1 MNKATNN
8 MLRQGLLAMLV
19 MLVSAGS
26 ALAQQSL
33 FFSEYIE
40 GGGNNKAFEIY
51 NPTDAAI
58 DLGNYI
64 VLGNYN
70 GNPFNDTL
78 RFSMGTMLESMD
90 VYVVAHADAAEL
102 ITSAADSLVQNPYA
116 GGTSFMTVFNGDD
129 ARALVHIDGTDSTI
143 IDMFGTTEE
152 DPGSGWDVAGVSAGT
167 KDRTL
172 VRKAF
177 IEQGNPTPLAS
188 FGVGMMSSE
197 WEVYEK
203 DDLTHIGLHDFGV
216 PPTIRDLNTYPGITE
231 FSVDAIQGHPL
242 NGETITV
249 TAVITSYPKSSGLSN
264 PRDSDNDGVIDAIS
278 RIHVFVTD
286 THAVSMGREGM
297 SIQLVESDYNLLESY
312 VRGDIITFDATL
324 GFYNGT
330 AQVAVDNVVLV
341 GNVNADYAEYASLL
355 QPWEVPI
362 SELNTFTG
370 TELYMNIE
378 GYLKYNGA
386 YVTFPSAT
394 VTQAGEFSG
403 RVDWSVNQGGSRM
416 YVYDTSLRFRNDHAV
431 GAEGYIPSY
440 NARRIDGE
448 DGPFTAP
455 ASGANVDISGFINY
469 VGDNP
474 DALVPSGNGA
484 LSINP
489 FEDGVVWLNE
499 ARFVDGQD
507 VGGTTFSWPNDL
519 VVNGLPPVFSN
530 IMLSDSAITSTDEVT
545 VSADIVGAE
554 GATIAGVTLTYSVGG
569 KDSTVTM
576 TNSTGDTYEF
586 TLPAFPNFSAVSFHI
601 EATDSEG
608 LTGRAPLSGG
618 FNFFVQD
625 EPITTIEFLQ
635 KTGDGKSGDSPLFGL
650 GDLDVNINA
659 TVVASAATDG
669 FIVIQD
675 KAAAWSGI
683 FVEPDNASSAL
694 MQGDIINIT
703 NLSTNETFGVTSTIL
718 NEFTKTGNNAEM
730 DTLAMSTI
738 TQDVLANVEAH
749 EGLLLSLD
757 DVRVITNQADG
768 GSDYGEWMIGSRQ
781 GGGAA
786 DTLEVGEG
794 LRVDDNVNFG
804 STTYSSELN
813 DHVKIGAV
821 MDNFTGVLH
830 YSFGN
835 PKMILRSL
843 EDITSS
849 DWTLP
854 ISDFVLKTPDE
865 NATVVADADIIPTW
879 AATSDLDG
887 NAVTYEWVLYG
898 PDSTEIVA
906 VSANDEG
913 AATEVTLPASVVDG
927 LLVAAGV
934 ADDASAG
941 LLWNVRVSDGVD
953 TLAVSSGYDS
963 VTNTFTPIYRAITL
977 TNSASV
983 NNELVA
989 GLPEKFDLK
998 PNYPNPFNP
1007 STRIS
1012 FDLPESAEVRLTVFD
1027 VLGRQVATLVNQPMK
1042 AGSHTVNF
1050 DAQRL
1055 ASGVYIYRLEAG
1067 SFSMTR
1073 NMMLIK

>member
-1 MNKATNN
+1 

-70 GNPFNDTL
+70 GNPFSDTL
-78 RFSMGTMLESMD
+78 RFPMGTMLESMD

-102 ITSAADSLVQNPYA
+102 ITSEADSLVQNPYA

-216 PPTIRDLNTYPGITE
+216 LPTIRDLNTYPGITE

-324 GFYNGT
+324 GFFNGT

-355 QPWEVPI
+355 QPWEVPM

-499 ARFVDGQD
+499 ARFVNGQD

-683 FVEPDNASSAL
+683 FVEPDNATSAL

-703 NLSTNETFGVTSTIL
+703 NLATNETFGVTSAIL
-718 NEFTKTGNNAEM
+718 NEFSKTGNNAEM

-804 STTYSSELN
+804 STTYGSELN

-887 NAVTYEWVLYG
+887 NAITYEWVLYG

-906 VSANDEG
+906 VPANDEG
-913 AATEVTLPASVVDG
+913 AATKVTLPASVVDG

-953 TLAVSSGYDS
+953 TLAVSSGYDN

-1027 VLGRQVATLVNQPMK
+1027 VLGRQVANLVNQPMK

>member
-8 MLRQGLLAMLV
+8 MLKQGLLAMLV

-78 RFSMGTMLESMD
+78 RFPIGTMLESMN
-90 VYVVAHADAAEL
+90 VYVVAHADANEL
-102 ITSAADSLVQNPYA
+102 ITAEADSLVQNPFE
-116 GGTSFMTVFNGDD
+116 GGSLYITVFNGDD
-129 ARALVHIDGTDSTI
+129 ARALVHIEGTDSTI
-143 IDMFGTTEE
+143 IDMFGTSEE
-152 DPGSGWDVAGVSAGT
+152 DPGSGWDVAGVSNGT

-177 IEQGNPTPLAS
+177 IKQGNPTPLAS

-203 DDLTHIGLHDFGV
+203 DDLTHIGAHNFGV
-216 PPTIRDLNTYPGITE
+216 PPTIRDFNTYPGLTE

-297 SIQLVESDYNLLESY
+297 SIQLVESDYTLLDSY
-312 VRGDIITFDATL
+312 VRGDIISFDATL

-330 AQVAVDNVVLV
+330 AQIAVDNVTLV
-341 GNVNADYAEYASLL
+341 GNVNADFTEYASLL
-355 QPWEVPI
+355 EPWEVPM

-378 GYLKYNGA
+378 GYLQYNGA
-386 YVTFPSAT
+386 YVKFPSST
-394 VTQAGEFSG
+394 VTQAGEFNG

-448 DGPFTAP
+448 DGSFVAP
-455 ASGANVDISGFINY
+455 ASGANVDISGFVNY
-469 VGDNP
+469 VGDDP
-474 DALVPSGNGA
+474 DGLVPSGNGA

-499 ARFVDGQD
+499 TRFVDGQD

-530 IMLSDSAITSTDEVT
+530 IMLSDSSITSTDEVT
-545 VSADIVGAE
+545 VSADIVGTE
-554 GATIAGVTLTYSVGG
+554 GATITEVTITYSASG
-569 KDSTVTM
+569 KDSTVAM
-576 TNSTGDTYEF
+576 TNTAGDTYEF
-586 TLPAFPNFSAVSFHI
+586 TLPAFPNFSAVSFHL
-601 EATDSEG
+601 EAKDSNG

-635 KTGDGKSGDSPLFGL
+635 KTGDGQAGDSPLYGL
-650 GDLDVNINA
+650 GDLPVDINA
-659 TVVASAATDG
+659 TVVASAVTDG

-675 KAAAWSGI
+675 KASAWSGI
-683 FVEPDNASSAL
+683 FVEQNDATSAL
-694 MQGDIINIT
+694 VQGDIINIT
-703 NLSTNETFGVTSTIL
+703 NLATNETYGVTSAIL
-718 NEFTKTGNNAEM
+718 NEFTKIGTNAEM
-730 DTLAMSTI
+730 DTLA
-738 TQDVLANVEAH
+738 LAANTTDIVNNFEAH
-749 EGLLLSLD
+749 EGMLLSLD
-757 DVRVITNQADG
+757 NVEVLSNQADFPR
-768 GSDYGEWMIGSRQ
+768 DFGEWEIGTTDS
-781 GGGAA
+781 G
-786 DTLEVGEG
+786 LEVGQG

-804 STTYSSELN
+804 STTYGSDLN
-813 DHVKIGAV
+813 DHVKIGA
-821 MDNFTGVLH
+821 MIDNFTGVLH
-830 YSFGN
+830 YSYGN
-835 PKMILRSL
+835 PKMIMRNI
-843 EDITSS
+843 EDVTSS
-849 DWTLP
+849 DWTVP
-854 ISDFVLKTPDE
+854 MTDFVLKTPDE
-865 NATVVADADIIPTW
+865 GATIVADADVTPTW
-879 AATSDLDG
+879 SATTDLDG
-887 NAVTYEWVLYG
+887 NTVRYEKVLYL
-898 PDSTEIVA
+898 PDSTEFFAAPSNNDGLDTEITVPA
-906 VSANDEG
+906 TLLDELLVSAGVGDGES
-913 AATEVTLPASVVDG
+913 VT
-927 LLVAAGV
+927 
-934 ADDASAG
+934 
-941 LLWNVRVSDGVD
+941 LLWNVRVNDGVD
-953 TLAVSSGYDS
+953 TLAISSGYD
-963 VTNTFTPIYRAITL
+963 VDTNTFTPIYRTATF

-983 NNELVA
+983 NNEVIV

-1007 STRIS
+1007 STQIA
-1012 FDLPESAEVRLTVFD
+1012 FDLPESADVRLTVFD
-1027 VLGRQVATLVNQPMK
+1027 VLGRQVANLINQPMK

>member
-40 GGGNNKAFEIY
+40 GSSNNKALEIY
-51 NPTDAAI
+51 NPTADTVFLDGWAFPNVSNAP
-58 DLGNYI
+58 DNPGNYEYWNTFPEGAF
-64 VLGNYN
+64 VA
-70 GNPFNDTL
+70 PD
-78 RFSMGTMLESMD
+78 S
-90 VYVVAHADAAEL
+90 VYVIAHPD
-102 ITSAADSLVQNPYA
+102 ADSAGIRAYA
-116 GGTSFMTVFNGDD
+116 DYEFRFLSNGDD
-129 ARALVHIDGTDSTI
+129 GFALVKGAETAYEIFDWVGSWDG
-143 IDMFGTTEE
+143 
-152 DPGSGWDVAGVSAGT
+152 DPGSGWDVAGVSEAT
-167 KDRTL
+167 KDHTL
-172 VRKAF
+172 VRKSYVKS
-177 IEQGNPTPLAS
+177 GNQFALSS
-188 FGVGMMSSE
+188 FGTDESNSE
-197 WEVYEK
+197 WMVLEK
-203 DDLTHIGLHDFGV
+203 DDFSSIGMHEYAPV
-216 PPTIRDLNTYPGITE
+216 TTIRDFNTYPGLTE

-297 SIQLVESDYNLLESY
+297 SVQLVESDYTLLDSY

-330 AQVAVDNVVLV
+330 SQVAVDNVVLV
-341 GNVNADYAEYASLL
+341 GNVNADYTDYGSLL
-355 QPWEVPI
+355 EPWEVSM

-370 TELYMNIE
+370 TELFMNIE

-386 YVTFPSAT
+386 YVKFPSST
-394 VTQAGEFSG
+394 VTQAGEFNG
-403 RVDWSVNQGGSRM
+403 RVDWSVNKDGSRM
-416 YVYDTSLRFRNDHAV
+416 YVYDTSLRFRNDHAI

-440 NARRIDGE
+440 NARRVDGE
-448 DGPFTAP
+448 DGPFVAP
-455 ASGANVDISGFINY
+455 ASGANVDISGFVNY

-507 VGGTTFSWPNDL
+507 VGGTTFSWPNDV

-545 VSADIVGAE
+545 VSADVVGAE
-554 GATIAGVTLTYSVGG
+554 GATITAVSLTYSVGG

-576 TNSTGDTYEF
+576 TNSAGDTYEF

-625 EPITTIEFLQ
+625 EAITTIEFLQ
-635 KTGDGKSGDSPLFGL
+635 KTGDGKPGDSPLFGL
-650 GDLDVNINA
+650 GNLDVNITA
-659 TVVASAATDG
+659 TVVASAVTDG

-683 FVEPDNASSAL
+683 FVEQDNATSAL
-694 MQGDIINIT
+694 AQGDIINIT
-703 NLSTNETFGVTSTIL
+703 NLATNETYGVTSAIL
-718 NEFTKTGNNAEM
+718 NEFTKTGTNAEM
-730 DTLAMSTI
+730 DTLAMSAI
-738 TQDVLANVEAH
+738 TQDVVANFEAH
-749 EGLLLSLD
+749 EGMLLSLD

-804 STTYSSELN
+804 QLTYGSNLN
-813 DHVKIGAV
+813 EHVKIGAV
-821 MDNFTGVLH
+821 IDNFTGVLH

-835 PKMILRSL
+835 PKMIMRSL
-843 EDITSS
+843 DDVTSS
-849 DWTLP
+849 DWTVPLT
-854 ISDFVLKTPDE
+854 DFVLKTPE
-865 NATVVADADIIPTW
+865 EGATIVANQDVTPTW
-879 AATSDLDG
+879 SATTDLDG
-887 NAVTYEWVLYG
+887 NTVRYEKVLYL
-898 PDSTEIVA
+898 PDSTEFF
-906 VSANDEG
+906 
-913 AATEVTLPASVVDG
+913 AAPSNNDG
-927 LLVAAGV
+927 LDTEITVPATLLDQLLVSAGV
-934 ADDASAG
+934 ADGESVT
-941 LLWNVRVSDGVD
+941 LLWNVRVNDGVD
-953 TLAVSSGYDS
+953 TLAISSGYDIA
-963 VTNTFTPIYRAITL
+963 TNTFTPIYRTATF
-977 TNSASV
+977 TNSSDV
-983 NNELVA
+983 SNEVVA

>member
-8 MLRQGLLAMLV
+8 MLKQGLLAMLV
-19 MLVSAGS
+19 MLLSAGS

-40 GGGNNKAFEIY
+40 GGGNNKAFEIF
-51 NPTDAAI
+51 NPTDDDI

-64 VLGNYN
+64 ILGNYN

-78 RFSMGTMLESMD
+78 RFTPGTILASMD
-90 VYVVAHADAAEL
+90 VYVVAHADADPA
-102 ITSAADSLVQNPYA
+102 ITDVADSLIENPFND
-116 GGTSFMTVFNGDD
+116 GTSYIAVFNGDD
-129 ARALVHIDGTDSTI
+129 ARALVYIDGTDSTI
-143 IDMFGTTEE
+143 VDYFGTADN

-167 KDRTL
+167 KDHTL
-172 VRKAF
+172 VRKS
-177 IEQGNPTPLAS
+177 IIKSGNPLPLAS
-188 FGVGMMSSE
+188 FGVGKMSSE
-197 WEVYEK
+197 WEVYDK
-203 DDLTHIGLHDFGV
+203 DDLTFIGTHNFGSST
-216 PPTIRDLNTYPGITE
+216 TIRDLNTYPGITE
-231 FSVDAIQGHPL
+231 FSVDAIQNHPL
-242 NGETITV
+242 RGETQTY

-297 SIQLVESDYNLLESY
+297 SIQLVESDYTLLDSY

-330 AQVAVDNVVLV
+330 AQVAVDNVTLV
-341 GNVNADYAEYASLL
+341 GNVNADFTQYASLL
-355 QPWEVPI
+355 EPWEVPM
-362 SELNTFTG
+362 SELNVFTG

-378 GYLKYNGA
+378 GYLKYNGS
-386 YVTFPSAT
+386 YVKFPSAT
-394 VTQAGEFSG
+394 VTQAGEFNG

-416 YVYDTSLRFRNDHAV
+416 YVYDTSLRFRNDHAI

-448 DGPFTAP
+448 DGLFAAP
-455 ASGANVDISGFINY
+455 ASGANVDISGFVNY
-469 VGDNP
+469 VGDDP
-474 DALVPSGNGA
+474 DGLVPDGNGA

-499 ARFVDGQD
+499 TRFVDGQD

-530 IMLSDSAITSTDEVT
+530 IMLSDSSITSTDEVT
-545 VSADIVGAE
+545 VSADIVGTE
-554 GATIAGVTLTYSVGG
+554 GATITEVTLTYSASG
-569 KDSTVTM
+569 KDSTVAM
-576 TNSTGDTYEF
+576 TNTSGDTYEF
-586 TLPAFPNFSAVSFHI
+586 TLPAFPNFSAVSFHL
-601 EATDSEG
+601 EAKDSNG

-635 KTGDGKSGDSPLFGL
+635 KTGDGQAGDSPLYGL
-650 GDLDVNINA
+650 GDLPVDIDA
-659 TVVASAATDG
+659 TVVASAVTDG

-675 KAAAWSGI
+675 KASAWSGI
-683 FVEPDNASSAL
+683 FVEADNETSAL
-694 MQGDIINIT
+694 VRGDIINIT
-703 NLSTNETFGVTSTIL
+703 NLSTNETYGVTSTVL
-718 NEFTKTGNNAEM
+718 NEFTKTGTNAEM
-730 DTLAMSTI
+730 DTLA
-738 TQDVLANVEAH
+738 LATNTKDIVDNFEAH
-749 EGLLLSLD
+749 EGLLLTLD
-757 DVRVITNQADG
+757 NVEVLSNQADFPR
-768 GSDYGEWMIGSRQ
+768 DFGEWEIGTIGS
-781 GGGAA
+781 G
-786 DTLEVGEG
+786 LEVGQG

-804 STTYSSELN
+804 STTYGSDLN
-813 DHVKIGAV
+813 DHVKIGAKI
-821 MDNFTGVLH
+821 DNFTGILH
-830 YSFGN
+830 YSYGN
-835 PKMILRSL
+835 PKMIMRSI
-843 EDITSS
+843 EDVTAS
-849 DWTLP
+849 DWTVP
-854 ISDFVLKTPDE
+854 MTNFVLKTPDE
-865 NATVVADADIIPTW
+865 GATVVADADVIPTW

-887 NAVTYEWVLYG
+887 NTVGYEWVLYS

-906 VSANDEG
+906 VTANEEG
-913 AATEVTLPASVVDG
+913 AATTVTLPASVVDG

-934 ADDASAG
+934 VDGASAD
-941 LLWNVRVSDGVD
+941 LLWNVRVNDGVD
-953 TLAVSSGYDS
+953 TLAISSSYDVDS
-963 VTNTFTPIYRAITL
+963 NTFTPIYRAITL
-977 TNSASV
+977 TNSSSV
-983 NNELVA
+983 GNEELA

-1007 STRIS
+1007 STQIA
-1012 FDLPESAEVRLTVFD
+1012 FDLPESADVRLTVFD
-1027 VLGRQVATLVNQPMK
+1027 VLGRQVATLINQPMK
-1042 AGSHTVNF
+1042 AGTHTVSF

>member
-40 GGGNNKAFEIY
+40 GGGDNKAFEIY

-78 RFSMGTMLESMD
+78 RFPMGTMLESMD
-90 VYVVAHADAAEL
+90 VFVVAHANANEA
-102 ITSAADSLVQNPYA
+102 ITSVADSLVQNPFS
-116 GGTSFMTVFNGDD
+116 GGSSFIAVFNGDD
-129 ARALVHIDGTDSTI
+129 ARALVHIEGTDSTI

-203 DDLTHIGLHDFGV
+203 DDLTHIGAHDFGA
-216 PPTIRDLNTYPGITE
+216 PTTIRDFNTYPGLTE

-341 GNVNADYAEYASLL
+341 GNVNADYTDYASLL
-355 QPWEVPI
+355 EPWEVPM

-386 YVTFPSAT
+386 YVKFPAAT

-448 DGPFTAP
+448 DGPFVAP
-455 ASGANVDISGFINY
+455 ASGANVDISGFVNF
-469 VGDNP
+469 VGDDP
-474 DALVPSGNGA
+474 DGLVPSGNGA

-554 GATIAGVTLTYSVGG
+554 GATITAVSLTYSVGG

-576 TNSTGDTYEF
+576 TNSAGDTYEF

-625 EPITTIEFLQ
+625 EPITSIEFLQ
-635 KTGDGKSGDSPLFGL
+635 KTDNTGGDSPLFGL
-650 GDLDVNINA
+650 GNLDVNITA
-659 TVVASAATDG
+659 TVVASAITDG

-683 FVEPDNASSAL
+683 FVEQDNATSAL
-694 MQGDIINIT
+694 AQGDIINIT
-703 NLSTNETFGVTSTIL
+703 NLATNETYGVTSAIL
-718 NEFTKTGNNAEM
+718 NEFTKTGTNAEM
-730 DTLAMSTI
+730 DTLAMSAI
-738 TQDVLANVEAH
+738 TQDVVANFEAH

-804 STTYSSELN
+804 QLTYGSNLN
-813 DHVKIGAV
+813 EHVKIGAV
-821 MDNFTGVLH
+821 IDNFTGVLH

-835 PKMILRSL
+835 PKMIMRSL
-843 EDITSS
+843 DDVTSS
-849 DWTLP
+849 DWTVP
-854 ISDFVLKTPDE
+854 MTDFVLKTPE
-865 NATVVADADIIPTW
+865 EGATIVANEDVTPTW
-879 AATSDLDG
+879 SATTDLDG
-887 NAVTYEWVLYG
+887 NTVRYEKVLYL
-898 PDSTEIVA
+898 PDSTEFF
-906 VSANDEG
+906 
-913 AATEVTLPASVVDG
+913 AAPSNNDG
-927 LLVAAGV
+927 LDTEITVPATLLDQLLVSAGV
-934 ADDASAG
+934 ADGESVT
-941 LLWNVRVSDGVD
+941 LLWNVRVNDGVD
-953 TLAVSSGYDS
+953 TLAISSGYDID
-963 VTNTFTPIYRAITL
+963 TNTFTPIYRTATF
-977 TNSASV
+977 TNSSEV
-983 NNELVA
+983 NNEVVA

>member
-8 MLRQGLLAMLV
+8 MLRQGLFAMLV
-19 MLVSAGS
+19 VLVSAGS

-40 GGGNNKAFEIY
+40 GSSNNKALEIY
-51 NPTDAAI
+51 NPTADTVFLDGWAFPNVSNAP
-58 DLGNYI
+58 DNPGDFEYWNTFPEGAYI
-64 VLGNYN
+64 A
-70 GNPFNDTL
+70 PD
-78 RFSMGTMLESMD
+78 S
-90 VYVVAHADAAEL
+90 VYVIAHPD
-102 ITSAADSLVQNPYA
+102 ADSAGIGIYA
-116 GGTSFMTVFNGDD
+116 DHEFRFLSNGDD
-129 ARALVHIDGTDSTI
+129 GFALVKGDESSFDVFDWIGSWDA
-143 IDMFGTTEE
+143 
-152 DPGSGWDVAGVSAGT
+152 DPGSGWDVAGVSEAT
-167 KDRTL
+167 KDHTL
-172 VRKAF
+172 VRKSYVTS
-177 IEQGNPTPLAS
+177 GNQFALSS
-188 FGVGMMSSE
+188 FGMDENNSE
-197 WEVYEK
+197 WMVLEK
-203 DDLTHIGLHDFGV
+203 DDFSNIGMHEYE
-216 PPTIRDLNTYPGITE
+216 PAPTIRDFNTYPGLTE

-242 NGETITV
+242 RGEAYTV

-297 SIQLVESDYNLLESY
+297 SIQLVESDYGQLESL
-312 VRGDIITFDATL
+312 VRGDVITFDATL

-330 AQVAVDNVVLV
+330 AQVGVENVTLV
-341 GNVNADYAEYASLL
+341 GNVNDDLTQYASLL
-355 QPWEVPI
+355 EPWEVPM

-386 YVTFPSAT
+386 YVSFPSAT
-394 VTQAGEFSG
+394 VTQAGEFNG

-416 YVYDTSLRFRNDHAV
+416 YIYDTSLRFRNDHAV

-440 NARRIDGE
+440 NARRIDDQ
-448 DGPFTAP
+448 DGLFVAP
-455 ASGANVDISGFINY
+455 ASGANVDISGFVNF
-469 VGDNP
+469 VGDDP
-474 DALVPSGNGA
+474 DGLVPSGNGA

-530 IMLSDSAITSTDEVT
+530 IMLSDSAITSSDEVT

-554 GATIAGVTLTYSVGG
+554 GATITGVSLTYTVGG

-576 TNSTGDTYEF
+576 TNTTGDTYEF
-586 TLPAFPNFSAVSFHI
+586 TLPTFPNFSPVSFHI

-625 EPITTIEFLQ
+625 EPITSIEFLQ
-635 KTGDGKSGDSPLFGL
+635 KTDNPNGVSPLFGL
-650 GDLDVNINA
+650 GDLDVNITA
-659 TVVASAATDG
+659 TVVASAVTDG

-683 FVEPDNASSAL
+683 FVEQDNATSAL
-694 MQGDIINIT
+694 VQGDIITIT
-703 NLSTNETFGVTSTIL
+703 NLATDETYGVTSAIL
-718 NEFTKTGNNAEM
+718 NEFTKTGTNAEM
-730 DTLAMSTI
+730 DTLAMSAI
-738 TQDVLANVEAH
+738 TQDVVANYEAH

-804 STTYSSELN
+804 QLTYGADLN
-813 DHVKIGAV
+813 EHVKIGAV
-821 MDNFTGVLH
+821 IDNFTGVLH
-830 YSFGN
+830 YSFSN

-843 EDITSS
+843 DDVTSS
-849 DWTLP
+849 DWTVP
-854 ISDFVLKTPDE
+854 MTDFVLKTPDAG
-865 NATVVADADIIPTW
+865 ATVIADADITPTW

-906 VSANDEG
+906 VPANDEG

-934 ADDASAG
+934 ADDASAD

-953 TLAVSSGYDS
+953 TLAVSSDYDIDS
-963 VTNTFTPIYRAITL
+963 NTFTPTYRAITL

-983 NNELVA
+983 NNEVVA